1 MLFLG
6 KPNGKKEKEEK
17 KEREEN
23 VKIYYL
29 KMCLLLRMRGHES
42 SAKAPDRTRS
52 SNSFLHVVRKIKQ
65 MTMKYSS
72 NHELNSIK
80 LVDIMLLLHTCHRVP
95 EAPILHHEK
104 QHNMDL
110 LQYIQHC

>member
-80 LVDIMLLLHTCHRVP
+80 LDG
-95 EAPILHHEK
+95 
-104 QHNMDL
+104 HNAVITYL
-110 LQYIQHC
+110 SSCTGSPHSSS